1 MPWLI
6 ISLLGTFASNTN
18 NLFLFPVSGRTYGP
32 YGGNGGHYF
41 EAIPPEP
48 YTRGGK
54 KIHCYLGWISGQSDR
69 RLDGISFHWKCPKDP
84 SHLYYEDQIYSTP
97 FDVPTPSVY
106 KSISSPANGC
116 QDSKSLLI
124 FSIALTFILRINQ
137 YVANI
142 CCSLYRWH
150 CNPLIPFILCSSP

>member
-1 MPWLI
+1 MSTITINILDALI
-6 ISLLGTFASNTN
+6 DYLLGKFSFNAD

-84 SHLYYEDQIYSTP
+84 SHLYYEDQIYSTHV
-97 FDVPTPSVY
+97 DVPTPSVY

-116 QDSKSLLI
+116 QYSKSPLI
-124 FSIALTFILRINQ
+124 FSIALAFILHLNQ
-137 YVANI
+137 YIAII
-142 CCSLYRWH
+142 CCSLYR
-150 CNPLIPFILCSSP
+150 

>member
-6 ISLLGTFASNTN
+6 ISLLVTFASNTN
-18 NLFLFPVSGRTYGP
+18 NLFLFPISGRTYGP

-106 KSISSPANGC
+106 TSISSPANGY
-116 QDSKSLLI
+116 QYSKSLLI
-124 FSIALTFILRINQ
+124 LSIALAFIFHLNQ
-137 YVANI
+137 YIAIN
-142 CCSLYRWH
+142 CCGLYRWFSTTAH
-150 CNPLIPFILCSSP
+150 PLN

>member
-1 MPWLI
+1 MHCFI
-6 ISLLGTFASNTN
+6 LLGTFASYTN

-41 EAIPPEP
+41 EAVPPEP

-84 SHLYYEDQIYSTP
+84 SHLYYDEQIYSTQ
-97 FDVPTPSVY
+97 FDAPTSSVY
-106 KSISSPANGC
+106 RSISSSTNC
-116 QDSKSLLI
+116 FQDCKSLLI
-124 FSIALTFILRINQ
+124 FSLSLTLLLHLNQ
-137 YVANI
+137 GVAFI
-142 CCSLYRWH
+142 CCSLYR
-150 CNPLIPFILCSSP
+150 